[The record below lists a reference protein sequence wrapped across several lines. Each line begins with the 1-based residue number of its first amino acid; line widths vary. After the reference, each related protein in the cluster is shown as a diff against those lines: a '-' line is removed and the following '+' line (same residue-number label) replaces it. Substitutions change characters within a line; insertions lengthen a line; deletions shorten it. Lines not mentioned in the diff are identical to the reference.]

1 IFFRFFSD
9 LEAKLEELKI
19 GPTGEARTE
28 GGKKLGIEM
37 IKKIEKE
44 GEHRV
49 DISLKKNLIDPGWG
63 SF

>member
-1 IFFRFFSD
+1 